1 MNRFEYPTNMMV
13 ITLKEILDG
22 TKTVLYVSHDEEDGM
37 WQFLDGS
44 DELDADNARIVTLEE
59 MLKIDESG
67 SLLWDLPPGWIA
79 ERVDNEG
86 LWTKREKDKVQKH

>member
-1 MNRFEYPTNMMV
+1 MNRFVDPPNTMV

-44 DELDADNARIVTLEE
+44 DELEADHARIVTLEE
-59 MLKIDESG
+59 MLEIDESF

-79 ERVDNEG
+79 ERVSNKA
-86 LWTKREKDKVQKH
+86 LWTKREKD